1 MLFPDI
7 LMLLALTSSSHVRSQ
22 RTESNPPMIRK
33 SAGEK
38 KLVIH
43 KQLWTK
49 PAAEYRVR
57 GIRDSKK
64 KLKCTVT
71 VKNIL
76 F

>member
-1 MLFPDI
+1 
-7 LMLLALTSSSHVRSQ
+7 
-22 RTESNPPMIRK
+22 MIHK

-43 KQLWTK
+43 KRLRAT